1 MELLTYLD
9 NRSPDIVEASIDL
22 LGDKFWWGDMDV
34 LDTQSV
40 LSCQSCSRC
49 HGIAS
54 VGCEDLLISLKASTL
69 LSVSS
74 FPCVALYV
82 RTLRQSC
89 PSQRSPGPE
98 ELP

>member
-1 MELLTYLD
+1 MGLLTYLD

-22 LGDKFWWGDMDV
+22 LRDKFRWGDMYV

-40 LSCQSCSRC
+40 LSCQSCSCC

-54 VGCEDLLISLKASTL
+54 MGCEDLLISLKASAL

-74 FPCVALYV
+74 FPCVVLYV
-82 RTLRQSC
+82 RSAGAIRASYH
-89 PSQRSPGPE
+89 
-98 ELP
+98 